1 MHPSDVHGCLPPPR
15 RGEALPSSE
24 SSLIHAIYAHGATG
38 ELGTPVPDTQ
48 KEEVGALLRPFLNHN
63 SVNRK

>member
-1 MHPSDVHGCLPPPR
+1 MHPSDVRGCLPPPR

-24 SSLIHAIYAHGATG
+24 SSLIHAIRTHGVTG

-48 KEEVGALLRPFLNHN
+48 KEEVGAL
-63 SVNRK
+63 